1 MLPFLFLSK
10 RSVQSL
16 QVNLPARFVFSLLS
30 LTFRSGNLRADST
43 SHGIGTCTKSTKCI
57 PWISATPS
65 EVSSGSH
72 AESMWWRHHARF
84 GVRESTGSGMT
95 SLGAFESLSC
105 SESYQLGKDFYLFFF
120 CVLTE
125 VRKEDLLRRQKRLQE
140 LGETCTPEEPTDAA
154 KLMMSEV
161 ALHAEG
167 DLIPF
172 LAGQEALRKRWEEV
186 TGNCGK
192 LWESHFKISQWHGGA
207 WQQIKFCT
215 TSCGKDAS
223 KGCGIQKTEKT

>member
-105 SESYQLGKDFYLFFF
+105 SESYQLLGYASLGGKDFYLFFVF
-120 CVLTE
+120 WQRSAKKTCSV
-125 VRKEDLLRRQKRLQE
+125 VRRDCRNSGRPAHQRSQQTLPSWWCRKLRCMLREIWYLSLQDKRLFAKDE
-140 LGETCTPEEPTDAA
+140 KKWLGI
-154 KLMMSEV
+154 V
-161 ALHAEG
+161 A
-167 DLIPF
+167 
-172 LAGQEALRKRWEEV
+172 
-186 TGNCGK
+186 NCGTP
-192 LWESHFKISQWHGGA
+192 F
-207 WQQIKFCT
+207 
-215 TSCGKDAS
+215 
-223 KGCGIQKTEKT
+223 